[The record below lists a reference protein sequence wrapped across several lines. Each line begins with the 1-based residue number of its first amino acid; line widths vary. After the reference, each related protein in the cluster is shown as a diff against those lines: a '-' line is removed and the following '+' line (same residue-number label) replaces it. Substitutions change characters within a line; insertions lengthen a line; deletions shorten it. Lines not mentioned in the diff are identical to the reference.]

1 MLAKK
6 LFEHRKNNTKKDD
19 PFKKVEFTSLE
30 DMAII
35 VVAQN
40 YEKNPELKD
49 LNLNLKKKIIDM
61 IKTDYPIC
69 YTSPFINDEQFWE
82 RSCK

>member
-30 DMAII
+30 DMAIL
-35 VVAQN
+35 VVA
-40 YEKNPELKD
+40 
-49 LNLNLKKKIIDM
+49 
-61 IKTDYPIC
+61 
-69 YTSPFINDEQFWE
+69 
-82 RSCK
+82 